1 MSPVQKPIQ
10 QRSQQTRLKI
20 MQTALSVISQKGY
33 HNVTVDEI
41 ANAAGVSTGIAYRYF
56 KNKKDLLMASL
67 AYAFENIKVF
77 TETDD
82 TTLSQFQSYEALL
95 AYALDK
101 FYEIHQKYYALHEE
115 LAGMAHTDKDVR
127 KFYSDVEN
135 HAIDELITKCPEQIR
150 QLSNLRERLYL
161 AINVMENYCH
171 IALNDDAHNFNL
183 EFMKAETI
191 QLVMRVF
198 EISNLPKH
206 R

>member
-20 MQTALSVISQKGY
+20 MQTALSVISEKGY

-41 ANAAGVSTGIAYRYF
+41 AKAAEVSTGIAYRYF

-67 AYAFENIKVF
+67 AYAFENIKIIA
-77 TETDD
+77 ETDEV
-82 TTLSQFQSYEALL
+82 TLSQFQSYEDLL
-95 AYALDK
+95 AYALEQ
-101 FYEIHQKYYALHEE
+101 FYNIHQKYYAFHEE

-127 KFYSDVEN
+127 KFYNDVET
-135 HAIDELITKCPEQIR
+135 HAIDELIKKSPEKIR

-161 AINVMENYCH
+161 AINIMENYCH
-171 IALNDDAHNFNL
+171 IALNDNSHNLNL

-191 QLVMRVF
+191 QSVMRVF
-198 EISNLPKH
+198 EISG
-206 R
+206 